1 MGSGC
6 MKDNNNVYF
15 RARKNAAMYNEKL
28 SSREGAAEMLG
39 ICVSTLAD
47 YELDITKVVPVDK
60 VVMMADI
67 YNCPELKTQYCKQE
81 CPIGKR
87 MPLATRERSIEGIS
101 LRMIREFD
109 PDKIKEMKNDLIGIA
124 ADGIITDD
132 EKPVLSDILKRLD
145 SLAEVISEMRLIG
158 EKVMKG

>member
-67 YNCPELKTQYCKQE
+67 YNCPELKTQYCKRE

-87 MPLATRERSIEGIS
+87 MPLATRVRSIEGIA

>member
-67 YNCPELKTQYCKQE
+67 YSCPELKTQYCKQE

-87 MPLATRERSIEGIS
+87 MPLATRVRSIEGIA

>member
-60 VVMMADI
+60 VVMMSEI
-67 YNCPELKTQYCKQE
+67 YKCPDLKSHFCKQE

-87 MPLATRERSIEGIS
+87 MPLATRVRSIEGIA

>member
-47 YELDITKVVPVDK
+47 YELDMPSSEVNCRALIWRSFISSFILSSKVDISITSKK
-60 VVMMADI
+60 
-67 YNCPELKTQYCKQE
+67 
-81 CPIGKR
+81 
-87 MPLATRERSIEGIS
+87 
-101 LRMIREFD
+101 
-109 PDKIKEMKNDLIGIA
+109 
-124 ADGIITDD
+124 
-132 EKPVLSDILKRLD
+132 
-145 SLAEVISEMRLIG
+145 
-158 EKVMKG
+158 

>member
-1 MGSGC
+1 
-6 MKDNNNVYF
+6 
-15 RARKNAAMYNEKL
+15 
-28 SSREGAAEMLG
+28 
-39 ICVSTLAD
+39 
-47 YELDITKVVPVDK
+47 
-60 VVMMADI
+60 
-67 YNCPELKTQYCKQE
+67 
-81 CPIGKR
+81 
-87 MPLATRERSIEGIS
+87 MPLATRVRSIEGIA

-132 EKPVLSDILKRLD
+132 EKPVLLDVLKRLD

>member
-28 SSREGAAEMLG
+28 SSREGAAEVLG

-67 YNCPELKTQYCKQE
+67 YNCQELKTQYCKQE

-87 MPLATRERSIEGIS
+87 MPLATRVRSIEGIA

-132 EKPVLSDILKRLD
+132 EKPVLLDVLKRLD

>member
-1 MGSGC
+1 

-67 YNCPELKTQYCKQE
+67 YNCPELKNQYCKQE

-87 MPLATRERSIEGIS
+87 MPLATRVRSIEGIA

>member
-1 MGSGC
+1 
-6 MKDNNNVYF
+6 
-15 RARKNAAMYNEKL
+15 
-28 SSREGAAEMLG
+28 
-39 ICVSTLAD
+39 
-47 YELDITKVVPVDK
+47 
-60 VVMMADI
+60 
-67 YNCPELKTQYCKQE
+67 
-81 CPIGKR
+81 
-87 MPLATRERSIEGIS
+87 MPLATRVRSIEGIA